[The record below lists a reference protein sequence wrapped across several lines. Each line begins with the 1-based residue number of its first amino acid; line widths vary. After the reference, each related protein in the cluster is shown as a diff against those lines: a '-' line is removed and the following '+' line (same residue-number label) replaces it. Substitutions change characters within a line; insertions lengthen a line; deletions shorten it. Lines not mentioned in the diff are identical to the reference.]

1 MPNNQETLNRFLES
15 NRSDAVCS
23 LIIDVQ
29 DTFVNGTM
37 SGGTALGNLDDN
49 LIQSINQTTRMLGQG
64 DTVLYTCDNHK
75 AKKSTDQSVFYMK
88 NELDS
93 GNDYSEM
100 LVDEL
105 MNSDPDI
112 TDEECFTRINNIMHD
127 GKAQDGQS
135 CAIFGT
141 TGFAVIINNKLY
153 ATPSNERWRRPHDA
167 GKTLEHFQQ
176 QLRDAGVS
184 DSDIQEHTNDLV
196 AREQWPI
203 HGLDAEE
210 IEVMKNHF
218 RERMMERFDNDALQ
232 STVEKRLTLL
242 GNAASGEL
250 DVRPV
255 KPNPGVR
262 QETIFRRMN
271 SQGHLSDIEAT
282 VMSTE
287 CGANVA
293 ERIAYFEELTQEK
306 QRLGDPLSTSQDTR

>member
-1 MPNNQETLNRFLES
+1 
-15 NRSDAVCS
+15 
-23 LIIDVQ
+23 
-29 DTFVNGTM
+29 
-37 SGGTALGNLDDN
+37 
-49 LIQSINQTTRMLGQG
+49 MLGQG

-250 DVRPV
+250 DVRLV